1 VTQNQESVTSW
12 LKFLTPLIF
21 FLFSLAVWGGR
32 LETRIGTE
40 IEQRQKDYNSVEYIR
55 RQNEKIL
62 QEIQALNTNVDWL
75 KTRCVK

>member
-1 VTQNQESVTSW
+1 MTQNQESVTSW

>member
-1 VTQNQESVTSW
+1 MTQNQESVTSW

-40 IEQRQKDYNSVEYIR
+40 IEQRQKDYDSVEYIR